1 MENLFHFDGGLPILG
16 SRHQHRV
23 RRRALAALAAHGPH
37 TMDETSQPD
46 MPVEAL
52 LQRITE
58 AFDTLP
64 RQLKSIASYIDE
76 NRSSVMMDRTSDI
89 AERCG
94 VHPSAVVRFAQRF
107 GFSGFSDLQAVF
119 RDAYTGQNP
128 SVQSYQQRIRSLID
142 DKGAAGALSVPA
154 MAHQFIDASRAGLDE
169 LAAGLDDAQFDTAVS
184 MLERA
189 DNIYVIGVRRSFPVA
204 SYIVYALQHTAK
216 RVHLVSGLG
225 GMYREQIRSV
235 RKGDVVVAISFAPYG
250 KETQYCLR
258 AARHNHASTLVIT
271 DSRLSPLVREA
282 SAHLLVKEGSAF
294 AFRSLTS
301 TICLCQALFIALAYR
316 LELNV
321 EEVKDTGG
329 YDD

>member
-1 MENLFHFDGGLPILG
+1 MQDD
-16 SRHQHRV
+16 SS
-23 RRRALAALAAHGPH
+23 
-37 TMDETSQPD
+37 TPD
-46 MPVEAL
+46 VAGATDVDAL
-52 LQRITE
+52 LRRITD
-58 AFDTLP
+58 AYDSLP

-76 NRSSVMMDRTSDI
+76 HRASVMMDRTSDI

-128 SVQSYQQRIRSLID
+128 TAQSYQQRIRRLID
-142 DKGAAGALSVPA
+142 ETAGPLSGGSVA
-154 MAHQFIDASRAGLDE
+154 REFIDASRAGLDE
-169 LAAGLDDAQFDTAVS
+169 LAAGLDDGQFDAAVT

-189 DNIYVIGVRRSFPVA
+189 ENIYVIGVRRSFPVA

-235 RKGDVVVAISFAPYG
+235 RKGDVVIAISFAPYG

-258 AARHNHASTLVIT
+258 AARHNHAQTLVIT
-271 DSRLSPLVREA
+271 DSRLSPLVRDA
-282 SAHLLVKEGSAF
+282 GAHLLVKEGSAF

-321 EEVKDTGG
+321 EEAKDTGG